1 MEDMVNLFLQ
11 TSNDFYDL
19 IRVIN
24 KYSVIKDWMKANY
37 SELSYHFNKTLRD
50 LKKAIYCIKETTEYQ
65 YIDCMNA
72 ENVIL
77 WKSCI
82 SQWRKTNIDFIN
94 YHTGNKDTM
103 VNPLIEHLGQLLH
116 IYATPRKPLLLCIF
130 ADFHTENKGS
140 IVLEKRL
147 FELKNWIA
155 RNQDSLNYASRLNSK
170 IRSIKQEIS
179 AQEYGEHW
187 EDFFTYTESSVQL
200 NKVQIGRFIYHEKMK
215 SKSMPS
221 TNEQLSCFYSYIQE
235 WQCLLNEFFSIR
247 NSDPTQIGLS
257 SEQAKLDSFPFAVEA
272 KEQPLSHDVPVSEET
287 QTSTALPPAPAER
300 DKPFQAPEEANCLAG
315 AVLRDEAVFQ
325 AFVERLREAASFI
338 YQRTNKRMTAWK
350 WCFLLYAL
358 RDLQLIDKETSYK
371 AFAVMVA
378 ALVPQPDMT
387 AEQQANNI
395 KSNVQY
401 HIAKSDTANDT
412 RNQKLVMSIK
422 AHFLPVADLV
432 KGSRH

>member
-1 MEDMVNLFLQ
+1 MEHMVNLFLQ
-11 TSNDFYDL
+11 TNNDFDDL
-19 IRVIN
+19 IQIIN
-24 KYSVIKDWMKANY
+24 KYTVIKDSMQTNY
-37 SELSYHFNKTLRD
+37 SELAYHFNKTLRD
-50 LKKAIYCIKETTEYQ
+50 LKKAIYCIKETTEHQ

-72 ENVIL
+72 ENVIC
-77 WKSCI
+77 WKSSI
-82 SQWRKTNIDFIN
+82 SQWRKTNIGFIN
-94 YHTGNKDTM
+94 YHTDYYDSM
-103 VNPLIEHLGQLLH
+103 VNQLIENMDQLLH

-155 RNQDSLNYASRLNSK
+155 SNQDSLNYASRLNSK

-179 AQEYGEHW
+179 AQEFGEHW
-187 EDFFTYTESSVQL
+187 EDFFTYTESSIQL

-221 TNEQLSCFYSYIQE
+221 TNEQLSCFYAYIQE
-235 WQCLLNEFFSIR
+235 WQCLLNQFFSIR
-247 NSDPTQIGLS
+247 NSDTTQIDSS
-257 SEQAKLDSFPFAVEA
+257 SEQAKLYAFPFDFE
-272 KEQPLSHDVPVSEET
+272 EEDPTLFHDVPVSEET
-287 QTSTALPPAPAER
+287 QTSAPLPPAPTEK

-315 AVLRDEAVFQ
+315 AVLRDETVFQ
-325 AFVERLREAASFI
+325 AFVERLREAAGLI
-338 YQRTNKRMTAWK
+338 YQRSNKRMTAWK

-358 RDLQLIDKETSYK
+358 RELQLIDEETSHK
-371 AFAVMVA
+371 AFGVMVA

-401 HIAKSDTANDT
+401 HNAKPDTANNA
-412 RNQKLVMSIK
+412 RSQKLIMSIK
-422 AHFLPVADLV
+422 AHFQPVADMIHSA
-432 KGSRH
+432 GH

>member
-1 MEDMVNLFLQ
+1 MEDKLEWRDKEEIDLMEMTEQLAKRIKSNHTLFFGYQNSLLEELRS
-11 TSNDFYDL
+11 TCLGWRAAYE
-19 IRVIN
+19 
-24 KYSVIKDWMKANY
+24 KMKAGKRSLILDPHTLFDYKMRIKEWKSILKRGTLSDTPNAIGQLLSNL
-37 SELSYHFNKTLRD
+37 SECLNNILD
-50 LKKAIYCIKETTEYQ
+50 LYASPDKAIYQCEYRRFKTICEDSNMVVKELFYFKYKVNNLTSSLFTAKQFKKEMSQ
-65 YIDCMNA
+65 L
-72 ENVIL
+72 ESLIL
-77 WKSCI
+77 AQGFNQKCLRSDMRPASLNQIEIGRILLQKRI
-82 SQWRKTNIDFIN
+82 SSGKDF
-94 YHTGNKDTM
+94 
-103 VNPLIEHLGQLLH
+103 NPKGYPEL
-116 IYATPRKPLLLCIF
+116 YLLL
-130 ADFHTENKGS
+130 
-140 IVLEKRL
+140 EKWL
-147 FELKNWIA
+147 
-155 RNQDSLNYASRLNSK
+155 Y
-170 IRSIKQEIS
+170 S
-179 AQEYGEHW
+179 AQK
-187 EDFFTYTESSVQL
+187 L
-200 NKVQIGRFIYHEKMK
+200 NTMGHYF
-215 SKSMPS
+215 
-221 TNEQLSCFYSYIQE
+221 
-235 WQCLLNEFFSIR
+235 
-247 NSDPTQIGLS
+247 
-257 SEQAKLDSFPFAVEA
+257 FPFAVEA

-412 RNQKLVMSIK
+412 RNQKLVMRIK
-422 AHFLPVADLV
+422 AHFQPVADLV